1 MAFMGYIRTQWRDT
15 VDPMTGLPKYEAI
28 ADRIQSLIDEGVYE
42 PGDRL
47 PSIRELSRELG
58 VSINTIRESY
68 RLLESRGVAEAVSQ
82 SGHFVRLGPPLC
94 MEECMEYPDVFCDP
108 KAQEVTTDRITRMI
122 VTDAA
127 HPGWVSLSTAEP
139 NPKLL
144 PTRQI
149 IELTAR
155 MMRRDPERAVD
166 YELPDGPLELR
177 QEIVKRLFR
186 GGVTS
191 GVDDIIIT
199 AGCLEAVF
207 IALTTVCDPGDT
219 VVLESP
225 AFYLFYQLLSHLGLR
240 AVEVP
245 SRPFDGVDLV
255 ALEHVLSG
263 YSQSR
268 TEKSI
273 KAALLIGNFTNPMGA
288 LMPDE
293 HKRAAAELFSKY
305 GVTLIE
311 DDMYG
316 ELYFRS
322 SRPTSISA
330 YADPEL
336 ALLAASFSKTI
347 APGFRI
353 GWLAGRGELI
363 GRARHT
369 KLVTSIVTSKPA
381 ALGIAAFLQ
390 NGSYDRTLRGARG
403 VYRENSARLREL
415 VDESFPEGTTSS
427 RPLGGMVLWVALPK
441 GVDAMKL
448 YERSRAEG
456 VTFSPGPMFS
466 LGGSFRNCLRLNASI
481 VDDRTSEA
489 VRKIGQLAKSVAVAR
504 ELSA

>member
-1 MAFMGYIRTQWRDT
+1 M
-15 VDPMTGLPKYEAI
+15 DPMTSLPKYESV
-28 ADRIQSLIDEGVYE
+28 ADRLQALIDEGIYE

-68 RLLESRGVAEAVSQ
+68 RLLESRGAAEAVSQ

-94 MEECMEYPDVFCDP
+94 MDDCMEYPDVFCDP
-108 KAQEVTTDRITRMI
+108 KAQDVTTDQITRMI

-127 HPGWVSLSTAEP
+127 HRGWVSLSTAEP
-139 NPKLL
+139 DPELL

-149 IELTAR
+149 TEVTAK
-155 MMRRDPERAVD
+155 MIRRDPQRAVD
-166 YELPDGPLELR
+166 YELPDGPVELR

-186 GGVTS
+186 GGVTL
-191 GVDDIIIT
+191 GVDDVIIT

-225 AFYLFYQLLSHLGLR
+225 AFYLFYQLLAQLR
-240 AVEVP
+240 LKAVEVP
-245 SRPFDGVDLV
+245 SRPIDGVDID
-255 ALEHVLSG
+255 ALDHVLSG

-268 TEKSI
+268 TEGNI

-293 HKRAAAELFSKY
+293 NKRAVAQLLSNH

-316 ELYFRS
+316 ELYYGTN
-322 SRPTSISA
+322 RPTSISA
-330 YADPEL
+330 FADPDL
-336 ALLAASFSKTI
+336 TLLAASFSKTI

-353 GWLAGRGELI
+353 GWLAGGGELI

-390 NGSYDRTLRGARG
+390 NGSYDRTLRAARAA
-403 VYRENSARLREL
+403 YRENSAKLRGL
-415 VDESFPEGTTSS
+415 VAESFPEGTTSS
-427 RPLGGMVLWVALPK
+427 RPLGGMVLWVAMPQ
-441 GVDAMKL
+441 GVDALKL
-448 YERSRAEG
+448 YEKCRAEG

-466 LGGSFRNCLRLNASI
+466 LGGTFGNCLRLNASI
-481 VDDRTSEA
+481 IDDRISEA
-489 VRKIGQLAKSVAVAR
+489 VRKIGELAKSISVAR